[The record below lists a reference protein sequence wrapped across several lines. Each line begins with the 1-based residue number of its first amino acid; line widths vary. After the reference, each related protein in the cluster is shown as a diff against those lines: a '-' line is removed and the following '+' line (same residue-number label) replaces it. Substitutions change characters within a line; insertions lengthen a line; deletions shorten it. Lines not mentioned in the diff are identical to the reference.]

1 MVVLMRHDGAA
12 AVYNNV
18 PERGQG
24 DSSFVVMRIPRCGS
38 IMVRRCRRRGR
49 YDTRERRVSA
59 ITIRRVAGA
68 AGLLLAAVAAYLC
81 FWPVPA
87 EPVAW
92 LAPTPP
98 GYTGVHASNTRL
110 SGLRTIDIGSEFGPE
125 HIAIGPDNKLYAAMT
140 SGNLMR
146 MDPDGARQEIFAN
159 TQGRVLGF
167 DFDREGRMV
176 AADAMRGL
184 LMIDADRRVSVL
196 TDRVS
201 SEDAVRYANSVV
213 VARDGTI
220 YFTDASARF
229 APVEWGGT
237 YEASVLDIL
246 EQAASGRV
254 LAYDPASKSTRVV
267 AHGFSFANGI
277 ALSSDG
283 RTLFVAET
291 GRYRLWRI
299 ESQARDLDVR
309 SDSAR
314 ATVLFDNLPG
324 YPDNLMRGRDGRIWV
339 GLFRPRNPAADGLSQ
354 KPFMRKVL
362 LRMPRALLP
371 VGNPYSHVFAFDESG
386 HVTEDLQDPTGA
398 YPETTGATETAD
410 RLYIHSLH
418 APVIGWVPHVSRESH
433 SKSDAA
439 LEDIYVL
446 RSIRE
451 QQAPVIDGCASSK
464 TGFEPFAADA
474 ERSFSFWSVATR
486 PEDGRVIDAKNT
498 RVAELRGCFG
508 PTRDRARQNFYAEI
522 QLGAI
527 SLRGRGECLAL
538 MMDFPATGLF
548 PVRCQLILSDLP
560 PPFAGGLLTT
570 NTMTSGTPFGG
581 DTEPP
586 GYAQASIATIRLWKH
601 SARRSQ

>member
-1 MVVLMRHDGAA
+1 M
-12 AVYNNV
+12 
-18 PERGQG
+18 
-24 DSSFVVMRIPRCGS
+24 
-38 IMVRRCRRRGR
+38 
-49 YDTRERRVSA
+49 SA
-59 ITIRRVAGA
+59 IIIRRLAGA
-68 AGLLLAAVAAYLC
+68 AGLLLAAVAVYLC

-98 GYTGVHASNTRL
+98 GYTGGHAANTRL
-110 SGLRTIDIGSEFGPE
+110 SGLRTIDTGNEFGPE
-125 HIAIGPDNKLYAAMT
+125 HIAVGPDNKLYAAMT
-140 SGNLMR
+140 SGNLVR
-146 MDPDGARQEIFAN
+146 MDPDGTHQEIFAN
-159 TQGRVLGF
+159 TRGRVLGF
-167 DFDREGRMV
+167 DFDRDGRMI

-184 LMIDADRRVSVL
+184 LIIDAEQRVSVL
-196 TDRVS
+196 TDHVNS
-201 SEDAVRYANSVV
+201 DDPVRYANSVV
-213 VARDGTI
+213 VATDGTI
-220 YFTDASARF
+220 YFTDASTRF
-229 APVEWGGT
+229 SPAEWGGT

-254 LAYDPASKSTRVV
+254 LAYDPGTAGTRVV
-267 AHGFSFANGI
+267 ARGFSFANGI

-291 GRYRLWRI
+291 GRYRIWKI
-299 ESQARDLDVR
+299 ESQARDLDIR
-309 SDSAR
+309 SDSPR

-339 GLFRPRNPAADGLSQ
+339 GLFRPRNPAADSLSQ

-362 LRMPRALLP
+362 LRLPRSLLP
-371 VGNPYSHVFAFDESG
+371 VGAPYAHVFAFDESG

-398 YPETTGATETAD
+398 YPETTGATETED

-418 APVIGWVPHVSRESH
+418 APAIGWMRYAPAKTPA
-433 SKSDAA
+433 KSAAA

-451 QQAPVIDGCASSK
+451 QQAPVIDWCASSK
-464 TGFEPFAADA
+464 TGFEPFSADA
-474 ERSFSFWSVATR
+474 ERSFSFWSVDTR
-486 PEDGRVIDAKNT
+486 LDDGRVSDAMNT

-527 SLRGRGECLAL
+527 SFRGRGECLAL
-538 MMDFPATGLF
+538 MTDFPAASLF

-560 PPFAGGLLTT
+560 APFAGGLLTT
-570 NTMTSGTPFGG
+570 NTLTSSAPFGG

-586 GYAQASIATIRLWKH
+586 GYTQASIATIRLWKQ
-601 SARRSQ
+601 SARREQ